1 MRESSLHRLSFTVN
15 RKGHHRHMA
24 EVTYLEAISQGM
36 REEMRRDES
45 VYILGEDV
53 GVYGGAF
60 KVTAGFQEEFGEDR
74 VIDTPLSESAIVGAA
89 IGSALM
95 EQRPIAEMQFA
106 DFIAC
111 AFDQIVNMA
120 AKLHYRNG
128 MAVPMVI
135 RGPSGAG
142 THGGPF
148 HSQSPEGWF
157 AHTPGLKV
165 IVPSTPYDAKGLM
178 KASIRDNDP
187 VIYFEHK
194 YLYRR
199 IKGEIPENGDYTVPI
214 GKADV
219 KRRGE
224 DMSIITYGAMV
235 HQSLAAAEELAQEDI
250 DIEVVDLRT
259 ILPLDREAVLKS
271 VKKTSKV
278 LIVTEDTLS
287 FGVGAEVAAIIG
299 QEAFEHLDGPVTRV
313 AAPDTPVPYAPS
325 LEEAF
330 LPNAAKIAA
339 AARKLAAY

>member
-1 MRESSLHRLSFTVN
+1 LP
-15 RKGHHRHMA
+15 

-36 REEMRRDES
+36 REEMVRDER

-60 KVTAGFQEEFGEDR
+60 KVTAGFQEQFGEDR

-89 IGSALM
+89 IGSALLG
-95 EQRPIAEMQFA
+95 QRPIAEMQFA

-120 AKLHYRNG
+120 AKLYYRNG
-128 MAVPMVI
+128 MAVPIVI

-165 IVPSTPYDAKGLM
+165 VVPSTPYDAKGLM
-178 KASIRDNDP
+178 KSSVRDDDP

-199 IKGEIPENGDYTVPI
+199 IKGELPDGEFTVPI

-219 KRRGE
+219 KREGG

-235 HQSLAAAEELAQEDI
+235 HQSLTAAADLAKEDI
-250 DIEVVDLRT
+250 DVEVLDLRT
-259 ILPLDREAVLKS
+259 ILPLDKAAILDS
-271 VKKTSKV
+271 VRKTNKV

-299 QEAFEHLDGPVTRV
+299 QEAFEDLDGPVTRV

-330 LPNAAKIAA
+330 LPNATKIAV
-339 AARKLAAY
+339 AARQLAAY

>member
-1 MRESSLHRLSFTVN
+1 MTPFSPRPTGEQPVP
-15 RKGHHRHMA
+15 
-24 EVTYLEAISQGM
+24 EITYLEAVRDGM
-36 REEMRRDES
+36 REEMLRDER
-45 VYILGEDV
+45 VYLMGEDV
-53 GVYGGAF
+53 AVYGGAF
-60 KVTAGFQEEFGEDR
+60 KVSAGLLDEFGEER

-95 EQRPIAEMQFA
+95 GQRPIAEMQFA

-120 AKLHYRNG
+120 AKLYYRNG
-128 MAVPMVI
+128 MAVPIVV

-165 IVPSTPYDAKGLM
+165 VVPSTPYDAKGLM

-199 IKGEIPENGDYTVPI
+199 IKGEVPEEDYTVPI
-214 GKADV
+214 GKADI
-219 KRRGE
+219 KRQGN
-224 DMSIITYGAMV
+224 DLSLITYGAMV
-235 HQSLAAAEELAQEDI
+235 HQCLAAAEELAKEG
-250 DIEVVDLRT
+250 IEAEVLDLRT
-259 ILPLDREAVLKS
+259 ILPLDKQAILDSADR
-271 VKKTSKV
+271 TSKALV
-278 LIVTEDTLS
+278 VTEDTLS

-299 QEAFEHLDGPVTRV
+299 QEAFE
-313 AAPDTPVPYAPS
+313 S
-325 LEEAF
+325 
-330 LPNAAKIAA
+330 
-339 AARKLAAY
+339 

>member
-1 MRESSLHRLSFTVN
+1 MPEI
-15 RKGHHRHMA
+15 
-24 EVTYLEAISQGM
+24 TYLEAVRDAM
-36 REEMRRDES
+36 REEMRRDET

-60 KVTAGFQEEFGEDR
+60 KVTAGFLDEFGGDR

-95 EQRPIAEMQFA
+95 GQRPIAEMQFA

-120 AKLHYRNG
+120 AKLYYRNG
-128 MAVPMVI
+128 MPVPMVI

-148 HSQSPEGWF
+148 HSQSPEAWF

-165 IVPSTPYDAKGLM
+165 VVPSTPYDAKGLM

-187 VIYFEHK
+187 VIFFEHK

-199 IKGEIPENGDYTVPI
+199 IKGEVPDEDYTVPI

-219 KRRGE
+219 KRAGE
-224 DMSIITYGAMV
+224 ELTIITYAAMV
-235 HQSLAAAEELAQEDI
+235 HQSLAAAEELANEDI
-250 DIEVVDLRT
+250 DVEVLDLRT
-259 ILPLDREAVLKS
+259 VMPLDREAILES
-271 VKKTSKV
+271 AKKTSKV
-278 LIVTEDTLS
+278 LVVTEDTLS
-287 FGVGAEVAAIIG
+287 YGIGAEIAAIVG
-299 QEAFEHLDGPVTRV
+299 QEAFEYLDGPVTRV
-313 AAPDTPVPYAPS
+313 AAPDTPIPYAPS

-330 LPNAAKIAA
+330 LPNAKKIAA
-339 AARKLAAY
+339 AARDLAAY

>member
-1 MRESSLHRLSFTVN
+1 MPEI
-15 RKGHHRHMA
+15 
-24 EVTYLEAISQGM
+24 TYLEAVRDAM
-36 REEMRRDES
+36 REEMRRDET

-60 KVTAGFQEEFGEDR
+60 KVTAGFLDEFGGDR

-95 EQRPIAEMQFA
+95 GQRPIAEMQFA

-120 AKLHYRNG
+120 AKLYYRNG
-128 MAVPMVI
+128 MPVPMVI
-135 RGPSGAG
+135 RAPSGAG

-148 HSQSPEGWF
+148 HSQSPEAWF

-165 IVPSTPYDAKGLM
+165 VVPSTPYDAKGLM

-187 VIYFEHK
+187 VIFFEHK

-199 IKGEIPENGDYTVPI
+199 IKGEVPDEDYSVPI

-219 KRRGE
+219 KRSGE
-224 DMSIITYGAMV
+224 DLTIVTYAAMV
-235 HQSLAAAEELAQEDI
+235 HQSLAAAEELANEDI
-250 DIEVVDLRT
+250 DVEVLDLRT
-259 ILPLDREAVLKS
+259 VMPLDREAILES
-271 VKKTSKV
+271 VRKTSKV
-278 LIVTEDTLS
+278 LVVTEDTLS
-287 FGVGAEVAAIIG
+287 YGIGAEIAAIVG
-299 QEAFEHLDGPVTRV
+299 QEAFEYLDGPVTRV
-313 AAPDTPVPYAPS
+313 AAPDTPVPYAPP

-330 LPNAAKIAA
+330 LPNAKKIVK
-339 AARKLAAY
+339 AARDLAAY

>member
-1 MRESSLHRLSFTVN
+1 
-15 RKGHHRHMA
+15 MA
-24 EVTYLEAISQGM
+24 EITYLEGVRQGM
-36 REEMRRDES
+36 REEMQRDPS
-45 VYILGEDV
+45 VYLLGEDI

-95 EQRPIAEMQFA
+95 GQRPIAEMQFA

-120 AKLHYRNG
+120 AKLYYRNG
-128 MAVPMVI
+128 MAVPIVI

-148 HSQSPEGWF
+148 HSQSPEAWF

-165 IVPSTPYDAKGLM
+165 VVPSTAYDAKGLI
-178 KASIRDNDP
+178 KSSIRDNDP

-194 YLYRR
+194 FLYRR
-199 IKGEIPENGDYTVPI
+199 IKSEVPDEEFLVPL
-214 GKADV
+214 GKADI
-219 KRRGE
+219 KRYGE

-235 HQSLAAAEELAQEDI
+235 HQSLTAAEELAKEDI
-250 DIEVVDLRT
+250 DVEVLDLRT
-259 ILPLDREAVLKS
+259 ILPLDRAAILDS
-271 VKKTSKV
+271 VKKTSKALV
-278 LIVTEDTLS
+278 VTEDTMS
-287 FGVGAEVAAIIG
+287 FGIGAEVAAIIS
-299 QEAFEHLDGPVTRV
+299 ENAFENLDGPVTRV

-330 LPNAAKIAA
+330 LPNATKIAA
-339 AARKLAAY
+339 AARELAAY